1 MSRAAP
7 GLALAWIAI
16 AVIAGGCG
24 ARPAKLT
31 ADQNGVGVITL
42 NGVKQVSDS
51 DIMDGLGIQRAKS
64 RGLPF
69 ARYLVSL
76 DRRRIE
82 GFYLRHGFLS
92 ATVESEVKERGT
104 LRDVTF
110 TIVEGPR
117 AKLAAIDV
125 IGLPPDVDPD
135 ILRRKIG
142 LEDGAPFDYTKYDL
156 VRPTLPQLVEAKGYA
171 RVKLTSL
178 VIADRVKNTVT
189 IRLTVDPGPKSV
201 FGKVTIAGVE
211 RGDIRDAIEDRIGFK
226 EGDPYSPRRI
236 NDTRDDISDLGRFSL
251 VRVEPDKSG
260 TGSVIP
266 IAVRIGMR
274 QAHELRLGGGVGY
287 NPISYEVRGRGTY
300 SVTGWPTIMTNTTA
314 ELRPALVRVL
324 DEDSFEP
331 RIEAIGTLEKLDLFR
346 AKIVGSVEASFS
358 YLALEA
364 YTSYGPKLHLGV
376 RSPLYRRI
384 VSGSIGWRI
393 QQLEF
398 RDLDSALSADLITR
412 LGLDSAERLG
422 TFDQALIIDL
432 RDNAIS
438 PTKGLYAE
446 GRIEEGTSV
455 AGSKFD
461 YIRVIPDVRG
471 YITGAGFTLAGRVTF
486 GAVSG
491 EIPVTER
498 FYAGGAASQRGFGER
513 RLSPMAVMTEP
524 DGNVRRVPYG
534 GGAMFGT
541 SIEVRKQLMAFGE
554 TDDVT
559 LGGVVFL
566 DGADVT
572 ETWTAMDLGN
582 LHWALGAGVRIKYV
596 VPFRLDVGYRLN
608 RHGPDDP
615 DPATS
620 TWARM
625 ALQLSVGEA
634 F

>member
-7 GLALAWIAI
+7 GLLSAWIAI
-16 AVIAGGCG
+16 AVVAGGCG

-31 ADQNGVGVITL
+31 ADQNGVGIITL
-42 NGVKQVSDS
+42 NGVKQVDHS
-51 DIMDGLGIQRAKS
+51 DIMDGLGIHRAKS

-142 LEDGAPFDYTKYDL
+142 LKDGEPFDYTHYDL

-178 VIADRVKNTVT
+178 VIADRAKNVVT

-201 FGKVTIAGVE
+201 FGKVTISGVE
-211 RGDIRDAIEDRIGFK
+211 QGDIKDAVEDRIGFK

-274 QAHELRLGGGVGY
+274 QAHELRLGGGIGY
-287 NPISYEVRGRGTY
+287 NPISYEIRGRGTY

-438 PTKGLYAE
+438 PTRGLYAE
-446 GRIEEGTSV
+446 GRIEEGTKV

-461 YIRVIPDVRG
+461 YVRVVPDVRG

-541 SIEVRKQLMAFGE
+541 SVEIRKQLMAFGE

-572 ETWTAMDLGN
+572 ETWTEMDLGN
-582 LHWALGAGVRIKYV
+582 LHWAIGAGVRLKYV

>member
-142 LEDGAPFDYTKYDL
+142 LKDGAPFDYTTYDL
-156 VRPTLPQLVEAKGYA
+156 VRPTLPQLIEAKGYA
-171 RVKLTSL
+171 RAKLTSL
-178 VIADRVKNTVT
+178 VIADRAKNVIT

-201 FGKVTIAGVE
+201 FGEVTITGVE
-211 RGDIRDAIEDRIGFK
+211 RGDIKDAVEDRIGFSP
-226 EGDPYSPRRI
+226 GDPYSPRRI
-236 NDTRDDISDLGRFSL
+236 DDTREDISDLGRFAL

-260 TGSVIP
+260 TSPTIP
-266 IAVRIGMR
+266 IAIKLAMR

-287 NPISYEVRGRGTY
+287 NPIAYEIRGRGTY
-300 SVTGWPTIMTNTTA
+300 SVTGWPTVMTNTA
-314 ELRPALVRVL
+314 LEFRPALVRVR
-324 DEDSFEP
+324 DENSFEP
-331 RIEAIGTLEKLDLFR
+331 RIEAVGTLEKLDLLR
-346 AKIVGSVEASFS
+346 AKVTGSAQASFS

-364 YTSYGPKLHLGV
+364 YTSYGPRLHLGV

-384 VSGSIGWRI
+384 VSASVGWRI
-393 QQLEF
+393 QQLKF
-398 RDLDSALSADLITR
+398 RDLDDALPADLITR
-412 LGLDSAERLG
+412 LGLDATERIG
-422 TFDQALIIDL
+422 TFDQALIVDL

-438 PTKGLYAE
+438 PTKGMYAE
-446 GRIEEGTSV
+446 ARVEEGTSI

-461 YIRVIPDVRG
+461 YIRFVPDVRG
-471 YITGAGFTLAGRVTF
+471 YITGAGFTLAGRVTL
-486 GAVSG
+486 GAMRG
-491 EIPVTER
+491 DIPATER
-498 FYAGGAASQRGFGER
+498 FYGGGASSQRGFGER
-513 RLSPMAVMTEP
+513 RLSPMAVMAEP

-534 GGAMFGT
+534 GGALFGT
-541 SIEVRKQLMAFGE
+541 SIEVRKQLAAFGE
-554 TDDVT
+554 TDDVI

-572 ETWTAMDLGN
+572 ETWGDLDFGK
-582 LHWALGAGVRIKYV
+582 LHWALGVGVRVRYI

-620 TWARM
+620 TWGRM